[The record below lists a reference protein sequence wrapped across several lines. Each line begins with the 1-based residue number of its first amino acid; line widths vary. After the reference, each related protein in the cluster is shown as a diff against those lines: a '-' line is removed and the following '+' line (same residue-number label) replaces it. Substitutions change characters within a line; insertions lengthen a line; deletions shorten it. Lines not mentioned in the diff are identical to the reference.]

1 MDVRRSFKRAR
12 VGMVIPVLAATVGA
26 AAVVTGVEGTDSIQT
41 AAGVL
46 DRALQT
52 NSGLQ
57 LADSSTANPPV
68 ISRTADSVSA
78 DVSPNENPATTRS
91 ALDVH
96 NVRHPLIQEWIRKL
110 TTTSRRD
117 YQTSLTRMEKYE
129 DMISSKLAER
139 DMPQELIY
147 LAMIESNF
155 NPDAKSPAKAVGL
168 WQFMSATA
176 RRFGLSVGG
185 RTDER
190 RDPARATD
198 AALKYLSSLYD
209 RFGSWYLAAAAYNS
223 GEGTIQRALRR
234 VTGKPVGTD
243 ADFFRILPS
252 LPRETQNYVPKL
264 IASARVGQAP
274 ERYGFRIQPAANV
287 LTREPAT
294 RAPSLAV
301 RSPAKRL
308 TTAVASKRM
317 AAATKV
323 AQRMAP
329 RATHRI
335 TTKESRKTSP
345 TTVARQRYA
354 TRDR

>member
-1 MDVRRSFKRAR
+1 M
-12 VGMVIPVLAATVGA
+12 
-26 AAVVTGVEGTDSIQT
+26 
-41 AAGVL
+41 
-46 DRALQT
+46 
-52 NSGLQ
+52 
-57 LADSSTANPPV
+57 
-68 ISRTADSVSA
+68 
-78 DVSPNENPATTRS
+78 
-91 ALDVH
+91 
-96 NVRHPLIQEWIRKL
+96 RKL

-190 RDPARATD
+190 RDPERATD

-264 IASARVGQAP
+264 IASARVGQTP

-323 AQRMAP
+323 TQRMAP